1 MALLGISFSLI
12 PAAMWPAV
20 AKIIDQKKLG
30 TAYGLM
36 FSIQNF
42 GLWLFPILIGMVL
55 DKTNPGVTPQ
65 MVEQGIGRYNYTFA
79 ILMLALIGVVGVV
92 FAILLKREDKTSGF
106 GLELP
111 NRKK

>member
-20 AKIIDQKKLG
+20 AKIIDQHKLG

-36 FSIQNF
+36 FSVQNF
-42 GLWLFPILIGMVL
+42 GLWLFPILIGLVL
-55 DKTNPGVTPQ
+55 DKTNPGITAR
-65 MVEQGIGRYNYTFA
+65 MVEEGTGRYNYTYS
-79 ILMLALIGVVGVV
+79 ILMLAIIGIVGVV
-92 FAILLKREDKTSGF
+92 FALLLKREDKTSGF

-111 NRKK
+111 NKKR